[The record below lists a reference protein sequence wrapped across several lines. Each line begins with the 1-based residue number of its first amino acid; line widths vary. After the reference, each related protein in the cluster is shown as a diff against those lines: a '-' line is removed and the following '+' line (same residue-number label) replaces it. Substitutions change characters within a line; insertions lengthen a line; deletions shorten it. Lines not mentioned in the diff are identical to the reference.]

1 MTLWPAMAGI
11 DAAMAGY
18 GRYRCSYGPKTK
30 IADAVL
36 CNSPTVWRRFIVLAR
51 SPLHSPILLDYYM
64 LVSSRFMGI

>member
-30 IADAVL
+30 IADVA
-36 CNSPTVWRRFIVLAR
+36 LAFAR
-51 SPLHSPILLDYYM
+51 QL
-64 LVSSRFMGI
+64 SSEAF

>member
-30 IADAVL
+30 IADVQFA
-36 CNSPTVWRRFIVLAR
+36 
-51 SPLHSPILLDYYM
+51 PLNQITAGDLQGGKVHLIRLRHHSHLTTIQL
-64 LVSSRFMGI
+64 

>member
-30 IADAVL
+30 IADVVGAL
-36 CNSPTVWRRFIVLAR
+36 FTSLG
-51 SPLHSPILLDYYM
+51 S
-64 LVSSRFMGI
+64 